1 MGIEITQIENFAHL
15 EHDGRI
21 LLVDSQ
27 GNGPRIPMP
36 GRTNYSNDDVLRL
49 PTPLEAKT
57 MGIQYSPRRINH
69 FKLGDRIVRIEVSTP
84 NIPWPSS
91 WAWKDSLISDNA
103 VDPIARESVYRTLHR
118 VVSKVVL
125 LNHAGQV
132 LLVKVTR
139 GFFAGHWTLP
149 GGFVDYGEHP
159 RAGAVREVK
168 EELGLTITIPDHQGE
183 SGDKTLERSDS
194 ILKEAIFNDEGID
207 WISLTYKANYVD
219 DKQRIIPKDDEIEEA
234 RWFNRDEA
242 ISKAISVFD
251 RDAIKTMVD

>member
-1 MGIEITQIENFAHL
+1 
-15 EHDGRI
+15 
-21 LLVDSQ
+21 
-27 GNGPRIPMP
+27 
-36 GRTNYSNDDVLRL
+36 
-49 PTPLEAKT
+49 

-168 EELGLTITIPDHQGE
+168 EELGLTITIQTITVNRVIKHLAI
-183 SGDKTLERSDS
+183 SS
-194 ILKEAIFNDEGID
+194 ILKEAIFTTRDRL
-207 WISLTYKANYVD
+207 ISLTRA
-219 DKQRIIPKDDEIEEA
+219 
-234 RWFNRDEA
+234 
-242 ISKAISVFD
+242 
-251 RDAIKTMVD
+251 TT